1 VRNLEAT
8 LKDTEYLFPTG
19 HVKCIEKKLLSR
31 DKLERMSDAK
41 SPENALKL
49 LSEFGWPEIA
59 SPTMSAV
66 EETLSSRRS
75 ETFELIREMVRDK
88 RLADI
93 FLIKYDYHNLKTLL
107 KSEATGENTDN
118 LSIDNGMIPYRNLK
132 IMLQEHKYVDMSN
145 NMISSIVDA
154 RDVFART
161 KDPQL
166 LDLILD
172 KAMYADML
180 EMANSIGLIFLR
192 DYVVLLIDSV
202 NLRAYV
208 RSQRM
213 GRGHEM
219 LRYALIP
226 GGAMPVSRLLN
237 DVTAENLESVYNYSP
252 LASAAQAGA
261 QALRGE
267 SGLYAMDLA
276 CDNILLRYLKKAK
289 YVAFGAEPV
298 MGYLAAAEAEL
309 TSVRTV
315 IAGLIA
321 GLSADKITER
331 LRETYV

>member
-1 VRNLEAT
+1 MEAT